1 MSEQTVTPIVPTA
14 PAEATPPVPTPA
26 TPDGTEKPQIEVKDG
41 TAKELAERLKM
52 RRELEAA
59 RKEAAEY
66 KSKYETLKPWEERSA
81 TAKKAP
87 LKFIREAGLEWNDLT
102 EAVLRGDDDGARPE
116 PELSPVEKQLAEAQR
131 ELQELKAWREQEQSA
146 RRQAEE
152 AKQAEAFSAYE
163 NEAKSLL
170 TADKY
175 PHAFASEDTPED
187 VINTVVAVRN
197 QHWSNTCERDA
208 SGKITKRGEVLS
220 AEQALQKV
228 EDYWRAK
235 FSRAPGKPQQPGQA
249 PAAPAKQSARSAQPE
264 PKPQPITNQLTPPA
278 TQPPQELPALSRQEI
293 LEQSIER
300 LKAKRA
306 AAKQAAPQPH

>member
-26 TPDGTEKPQIEVKDG
+26 TPEGTEKPQIEVKDG
-41 TAKELAERLKM
+41 AAKELAERLKM

-131 ELQELKAWREQEQSA
+131 ELQELKAWREQQEA
-146 RRQAEE
+146 TRRQAEE
-152 AKQAEAFSAYE
+152 AKQAEAFTAYE

-170 TADKY
+170 TPEKF
-175 PHAFASEDTPED
+175 PHAFASEDTPDD
-187 VINTVVAVRN
+187 VIATVVSVRN
-197 QHWSNTCERDA
+197 QHWNRTCERDA
-208 SGKITKRGEVLS
+208 AGKITKRGEVLTP
-220 AEQALQKV
+220 EQALQKV
-228 EDYWRAK
+228 EDYWRAT
-235 FSRAPGKPQQPGQA
+235 FARAPGKPQQPGQA
-249 PAAPAKQSARSAQPE
+249 PAAPVKQSARSAQPE